1 MSARHFSSQRGVAL
15 ITALLI
21 VALATTAAVAMTARQ
36 FLDIRRAAN
45 ALEYDQAM
53 LYVMGIEGWAGQIL
67 SKDAKESQID
77 TLEEDWAVHLPP
89 IPIDGGQL
97 AGFAEDMQGR
107 FNVNSLLDS
116 NGAIN
121 QVALDR
127 FRRLLASLGV
137 DPELADRLVDWLDA
151 DDETRLGGA
160 EDMEYLGL
168 EVPYRAGNT
177 LLTSPSELALLLG
190 VTPEVMAKLAPYVTA
205 LPRDAGLNVNTIAAD
220 KPQLIMA
227 LAPDLTLAEAQLV
240 LERRGTKGFASV
252 DEFLRLE
259 VFAGRDIPSQ
269 GLTVASNYFM
279 VTSHV
284 QFGRSVFTT
293 HSLLHRSASGVRT
306 LMRSQGTF

>member
-1 MSARHFSSQRGVAL
+1 MSARHPSGQRGVAL

-77 TLEEDWAVHLPP
+77 TLEEDWAVRLPP

-97 AGFAEDMQGR
+97 TGFAEDMQGR
-107 FNVNSLLDS
+107 FNVNSLLD
-116 NGAIN
+116 NTGAPN
-121 QVALDR
+121 PVAVER
-127 FRRLLASLGV
+127 FRRLLASLEL

-177 LLTSPSELALLLG
+177 LLISPSELALLLG
-190 VTPEVMAKLAPYVTA
+190 VTPEVMAKLAPYVAA
-205 LPRDAGLNVNTIAAD
+205 LPRDAALNVNTIAAD

-227 LAPDLTLAEAQLV
+227 LVPDITLAEARQV
-240 LERRGTKGFASV
+240 LETRGTKGFATL
-252 DEFLRLE
+252 DEFLQLE
-259 VFAGRDIPSQ
+259 VFAGRDLPSQ
-269 GLTVASNYFM
+269 GLTVASSYFM

-293 HSLLHRSASGVRT
+293 HSLLHRSQSGVRT